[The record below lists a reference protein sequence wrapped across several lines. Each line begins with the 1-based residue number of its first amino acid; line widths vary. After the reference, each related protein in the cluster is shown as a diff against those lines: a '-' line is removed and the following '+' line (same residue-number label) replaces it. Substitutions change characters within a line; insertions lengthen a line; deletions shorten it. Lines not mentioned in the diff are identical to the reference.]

1 MDMELAIMLL
11 IVREPKLEIQQ
22 QVLIV
27 GTTDME
33 LDWVEMLV

>member
-11 IVREPKLEIQQ
+11 IVREPKLQIQQ